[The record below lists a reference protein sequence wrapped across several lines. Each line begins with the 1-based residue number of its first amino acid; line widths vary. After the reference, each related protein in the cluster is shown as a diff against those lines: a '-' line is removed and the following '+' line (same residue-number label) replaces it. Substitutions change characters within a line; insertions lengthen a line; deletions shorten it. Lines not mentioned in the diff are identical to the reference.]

1 MLVLFGYEGRDE
13 DGKFFTNSKR
23 LKQILHKAQDANKL
37 PFRTTIRKID
47 FGAGKNEFIF
57 T

>member
-1 MLVLFGYEGRDE
+1 MSSRVGDEGL
-13 DGKFFTNSKR
+13 GKFFTNSKR

-47 FGAGKNEFIF
+47 FGAGKNEYIF